1 MADPEPVGVLT
12 AVSVAGGAT
21 IDSITSAMSCKLNTG
36 DITKVSVTLT
46 ADAGSTIK
54 VDNKAVTSATAFV
67 HDFQKKPTITIKV
80 TNGSDNNTYTLTVYD
95 ELQEVKLATVKNMGW
110 FGARAITGDLDAYTA
125 GGISIPMGNF
135 KPKYVINIQVT
146 NGYTG
151 FFDVNTKKLIIYS
164 AAGTEATAANIRA
177 EKYSLLLME

>member
-12 AVSVAGGAT
+12 AVSVSGGAT

-36 DITKVSVTLT
+36 DITNVSVTLT

-54 VDNKAVTSATAFV
+54 VDGKSVTSATAFV
-67 HDFQKKPTITIKV
+67 HDFQTKPTISIKV
-80 TNGSDNNTYTLTVYD
+80 TNGSDNHTYTLTVYD
-95 ELQEVKLATVKNMGW
+95 EIQEVKFSTVKNVGW
-110 FGARAITGDLDAYTA
+110 FGARAISGDLDAYAA
-125 GGISIPMGNF
+125 GGLAIPMGNF
-135 KPKYVINIQVT
+135 KPKYVINVQIT
-146 NGYTG
+146 SGYTG
-151 FFDVNTKKLIIYS
+151 FFDVDTKKLIVYS